1 MKKYKVYIQ
10 AYHEAIVEANSP
22 DQAKIDVCDNLSDY
36 FMDAML
42 NDCVVGNAQ
51 EVKDLEEDND

>member
-10 AYHEAIVEANSP
+10 AYHEAIVEADSP
-22 DQAKIDVCDNLSDY
+22 DQARIEVCENLSDY

-42 NDCVVGNAQ
+42 KDCVVGNAQ
-51 EVKDLEEDND
+51 EVKDD